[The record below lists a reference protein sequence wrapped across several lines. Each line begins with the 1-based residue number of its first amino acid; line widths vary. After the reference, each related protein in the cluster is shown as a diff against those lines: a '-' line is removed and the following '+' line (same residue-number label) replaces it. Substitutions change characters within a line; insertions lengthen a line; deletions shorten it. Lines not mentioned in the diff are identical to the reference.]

1 MDGAQSS
8 AMHKI
13 IANKFDINHKIN
25 YSSNMTEEL
34 ETFMTEELGIID
46 RLGFEP
52 LEGAELFL
60 DVGNNVWNLD
70 QIIHAFNNQ

>member
-13 IANKFDINHKIN
+13 IANKFDINHKIDD
-25 YSSNMTEEL
+25 SSNMTEEL

-52 LEGAELFL
+52 LEGAELFV

>member
-1 MDGAQSS
+1 
-8 AMHKI
+8 
-13 IANKFDINHKIN
+13 
-25 YSSNMTEEL
+25 MTEEL
-34 ETFMTEELGIID
+34 HQFMTEELGIID

-60 DVGNNVWNLD
+60 DVANNVWNLD

>member
-25 YSSNMTEEL
+25 DSSNMTEEL

-46 RLGFEP
+46 RLGFES
-52 LEGAELFL
+52 LEGEELFL

-70 QIIHAFNNQ
+70 QIIQEFNNR